1 MKSTLTFFFLLLLFT
16 AGAQETTPYFQS
28 GKVYFMTPI
37 PDAHEGKANRLASL
51 ITKYFDAVEK
61 NDLVTW
67 KSCFSDSTLARVEQ
81 RKFQPKLERV
91 RGYGM
96 RADTI
101 RIVQINKLAKP
112 SSNEVGTEYELII
125 DFGMDLNVENRV
137 SFDCI
142 KGSEEH
148 ANPRLFGINVVMI
161 DKVYAICEHKYII
174 KNEEE
179 GTGGGDGNGQ
189 D

>member
-1 MKSTLTFFFLLLLFT
+1 MKSALTFFLLLLLFN
-16 AGAQETTPYFQS
+16 ADAQENPVYFQS

-37 PDAHEGKANRLASL
+37 PDAHEGKANRLANL
-51 ITKYFDAVEK
+51 ITKYFDAIEK

-67 KSCFSDSTLARVEQ
+67 KSCFSDSTLARVEE

-101 RIVQINKLAKP
+101 RVLQIIRLAKP
-112 SSNEVGTEYELII
+112 SSNEVGTEYEII
-125 DFGMDLNVENRV
+125 LDFGMDLNVENRV

-142 KGSEEH
+142 KGSEDH
-148 ANPRLFGINVVMI
+148 ANRRLFGINVVMI
-161 DKVYAICEHKYII
+161 DKSYAICEHKYIV
-174 KNEEE
+174 KNEGE
-179 GTGGGDGNGQ
+179 GDGGGQ